1 VSAIALLA
9 AALAWLGA
17 SVTAL
22 SEARR
27 GLALGLILTGAGL
40 AGSVLAS
47 RPLGAGLLLLAAIL
61 AALLR
66 LRDGPAGWGVLP
78 AGSTPGIVLSVAVLV
93 ASLVLAGTAFQ
104 GTGSAAAVAPLAV
117 AAVSAVRLLS
127 SQGRQAALATASAL
141 ALALGA
147 LGSTGDILAGSL
159 VAVAVAAIPAAEA
172 ESEEV
177 PG

>member
-1 VSAIALLA
+1 VSAIAVLA
-9 AALAWLGA
+9 AGLAWLGA

-27 GLALGLILTGAGL
+27 GLALGLVLTGAGL
-40 AGSVLAS
+40 AGAVLAT
-47 RPLGAGLLLLAAIL
+47 RPLGAGLLALSAVL

-66 LRDGPAGWGVLP
+66 LRDGPDGWGVLP
-78 AGSTPGIVLSVAVLV
+78 PGSTPGIVLSVAVLV

-104 GTGSAAAVAPLAV
+104 AGGSVATVAPLAV
-117 AAVSAVRLLS
+117 SAVSAVRLLS
-127 SQGRQAALATASAL
+127 SRSRQAALTTGSAL

-147 LGSTGDILAGSL
+147 LGGTGDILVGSL
-159 VAVAVAAIPAAEA
+159 VAVALAAIPSAEA
-172 ESEEV
+172 EEV